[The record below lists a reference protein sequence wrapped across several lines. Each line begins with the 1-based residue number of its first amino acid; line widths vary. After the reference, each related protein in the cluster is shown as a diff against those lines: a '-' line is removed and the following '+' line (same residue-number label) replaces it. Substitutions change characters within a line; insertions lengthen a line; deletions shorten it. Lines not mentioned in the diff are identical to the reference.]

1 MCTRILDMA
10 DGILDAADGHLS
22 AACAEW
28 SRLTPGDLARIENK
42 QDLITA
48 VEERYSISHRRAVQ
62 DVELWD
68 ARVRRMDRSSPH
80 YQPMGVI
87 T

>member
-28 SRLTPGDLARIENK
+28 SRLTLGDLARIANK

-48 VEERYSISHRRAVQ
+48 VEERYSISHRRAVK
-62 DVELWD
+62 DVDLWD
-68 ARVRRMDRSSPH
+68 DRVRRMDSPIRH
-80 YQPMGVI
+80 HLDQWEL
-87 T
+87 

>member
-1 MCTRILDMA
+1 M
-10 DGILDAADGHLS
+10 
-22 AACAEW
+22 AEW
-28 SRLTPGDLARIENK
+28 GRLTPGDFARIENK

-48 VEERYSISHRRAVQ
+48 VEERYGISHMGAVQ

-68 ARVRRMDRSSPH
+68 ARVQGMNKSSPR
-80 YQPMGVI
+80 YLAPRGVL